1 MPYGIEHGVGGLE
14 SIHRLNNRFDMNLQ
28 GVMPRVKID
37 RITGLHSLPDAD
49 DIREKNYGRAG
60 EIEYTSLYR
69 GRTVVYEGRCQ
80 AMDLLGLRW
89 ITRTFREAGSF
100 GHLHHGSIHVYPPAA
115 IGGVTFLYEPRI
127 LSLEIDDE
135 WTRSL
140 HAVPSPYQREF
151 ILTVRSGDPRYF
163 AVGMD
168 QVYGPAADGQWVAV
182 NNPGNAV
189 ANPVFVYTGPATGTV
204 TFERAAGNFLARKMV
219 YREMSLSSGQQ
230 AILDFK
236 NRKFTLASDG
246 SDLDYLR
253 VFDDSNWWNPGAA
266 GLNIGVSTVRVSGG
280 SGSWM
285 ISFPP
290 ASW

>member
-1 MPYGIEHGVGGLE
+1 MPFGIEHGVLGLE
-14 SIHRLNNRFDMNLQ
+14 GIHRLNNRFDMNLQ
-28 GVMPRVKID
+28 GVYPRVKID

-49 DIREKNYGRAG
+49 DFRENNYGRAG
-60 EIEYTSLYR
+60 EIEYQSLYR

-100 GHLHHGSIHVYPPAA
+100 GHLHHGNITVYPPAA
-115 IGGVTFLYEPRI
+115 IGGVVFEYEPRI

-163 AVGMD
+163 VVGQD
-168 QVYGPAADGQWVAV
+168 VIYGPAADGAWVAV

-189 ANPVFVYTGPATGTV
+189 ANPVFLINGPTAGTL
-204 TFERAAGNFLARKMV
+204 TIERAVGNFLARKMV
-219 YREMSLSSGQQ
+219 YRDMDLGSGDQ
-230 AILDFK
+230 AILNFK
-236 NRKFTLASDG
+236 DRTFRLASDN

-266 GLNIGVSTVRVSGG
+266 GLNIGVSQVRVSGG
-280 SGSWM
+280 SGTWQ